1 MNVQYSLLSLA
12 ITSRPSIAAS
22 KLRTSKVMIR
32 ACELLYANV
41 KFSLASNGFKAT
53 VPNTGLTAGRT
64 ALMKT
69 TFFTSYSLT
78 PSSCGLTVVV
88 TSIAAYSSIA
98 DALVSRFYRQNI
110 IFKFKDTLT
119 SFNRLSIKCII
130 LILIQQ
136 SEHSG
141 I

>member
-1 MNVQYSLLSLA
+1 MNVQYSLFLLE

-98 DALVSRFYRQNI
+98 DAWLVDFTD
-110 IFKFKDTLT
+110 KTL
-119 SFNRLSIKCII
+119 SLKSKIP
-130 LILIQQ
+130 
-136 SEHSG
+136 
-141 I
+141 

>member
-1 MNVQYSLLSLA
+1 
-12 ITSRPSIAAS
+12 
-22 KLRTSKVMIR
+22 MIR
-32 ACELLYANV
+32 AFELLYANA

-64 ALMKT
+64 ALMNT

-98 DALVSRFYRQNI
+98 DAWLVDFTD
-110 IFKFKDTLT
+110 KTL
-119 SFNRLSIKCII
+119 SLKSKIP
-130 LILIQQ
+130 
-136 SEHSG
+136 
-141 I
+141 